1 MTVHPERG
9 YGGEEGVETE
19 GLTEGHLEFGCGGG
33 GDVGSGKEDLG
44 GFGGGEAGCVGEED
58 VFSDK
63 IPGY

>member
-1 MTVHPERG
+1 M
-9 YGGEEGVETE
+9 ETE
-19 GLTEGHLEFGCGGG
+19 GLTEGHLEFGCRGR
-33 GDVGSGKEDLG
+33 GDVGSGGKDLV